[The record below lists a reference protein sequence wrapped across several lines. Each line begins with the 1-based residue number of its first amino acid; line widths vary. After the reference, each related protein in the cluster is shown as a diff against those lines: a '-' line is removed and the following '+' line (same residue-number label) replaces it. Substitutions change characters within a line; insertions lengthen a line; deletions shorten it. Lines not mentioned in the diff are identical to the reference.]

1 MKSRNTVI
9 QREDAARIHGILTQ
23 FLGDS
28 GAAEAL
34 LIDRGGQLL
43 ASDGDAQALD
53 AVSISALAA
62 AAFSS
67 TAAMAQLLGE
77 PEFSVLFHEGT
88 KRSIHV
94 STVDEEA
101 ILLAIFDE
109 RTTVGM
115 VRLFAKEAGK
125 GVAAVLAETRS
136 RPKRTGEFATP
147 LRPGEVRP
155 SWEPRLP

>member
-1 MKSRNTVI
+1 MKPRNTVI
-9 QREDAARIHGILTQ
+9 QQQDAARIHEILSH

-43 ASDGDAQALD
+43 AMDGDAQALD

-94 STVDEEA
+94 STVDTEA

-115 VRLFAKEAGK
+115 VRLFATEASRAVG
-125 GVAAVLAETRS
+125 AVLGEARA
-136 RPKRTGEFATP
+136 RPKPQAEFAAP
-147 LRPGEVRP
+147 LNDAESRAPWPPP
-155 SWEPRLP
+155 S

>member
-1 MKSRNTVI
+1 MKPRDTVI
-9 QREDAARIHGILTQ
+9 QQEDAARIHEILTR

-28 GAAEAL
+28 GAGEAL
-34 LIDRGGQLL
+34 LIDRGGPLL
-43 ASDGDAQALD
+43 AMDGVSQALD

-77 PEFSVLFHEGT
+77 TEFTVLFHEGT

-94 STVDEEA
+94 STVDAEA

-115 VRLFAKEAGK
+115 VRLFASEASRAVGAVL
-125 GVAAVLAETRS
+125 GVARA
-136 RPKRTGEFATP
+136 RPKPQGEFAAPLNAAESRPAWTP
-147 LRPGEVRP
+147 PY
-155 SWEPRLP
+155 

>member
-1 MKSRNTVI
+1 MKLRNTVI
-9 QREDAARIHGILTQ
+9 QEQDAARIHEILSH

-28 GAAEAL
+28 GAVEAL
-34 LIDRGGQLL
+34 LIDRAGQLM
-43 ASDGDAQALD
+43 AMEGDSQALD

-62 AAFSS
+62 AAYSS

-94 STVDEEA
+94 STVDDDA
-101 ILLAIFDE
+101 ILLAIFDH

-115 VRLFAKEAGK
+115 VRLLAGEATRAIG
-125 GVAAVLAETRS
+125 GVLGEARV
-136 RPKRTGEFATP
+136 RPKPQAEFGAPLNATESRAAWTP
-147 LRPGEVRP
+147 PN
-155 SWEPRLP
+155 

>member
-1 MKSRNTVI
+1 MKLRNTI
-9 QREDAARIHGILTQ
+9 IHQQDATRIHEILTQ
-23 FLGDS
+23 FLDES
-28 GAAEAL
+28 GADEAL

-43 ASDGDAQALD
+43 AMDGPSQSLD

-67 TAAMAQLLGE
+67 TAAMAHLLGE

-94 STVDEEA
+94 STVDADA
-101 ILLAIFDE
+101 IMLAIFDE

-115 VRLFAKEAGK
+115 VRLFASEASRAIG
-125 GVAAVLAETRS
+125 AVLGEARA
-136 RPKRTGEFATP
+136 RPKPAADFGAP
-147 LRPGEVRP
+147 LNESESRAAWTRP
-155 SWEPRLP
+155 S

>member
-1 MKSRNTVI
+1 MKPRNTVI
-9 QREDAARIHGILTQ
+9 QQQDAARIHEILSR

-28 GAAEAL
+28 SAAEAL
-34 LIDRGGQLL
+34 LIDRSGQLL
-43 ASDGDAQALD
+43 AMDGDQALD
-53 AVSISALAA
+53 TVSISALAA

-94 STVDEEA
+94 STVDGEA

-115 VRLFAKEAGK
+115 VRLFATEASRAVG
-125 GVAAVLAETRS
+125 AVLGEARA
-136 RPKRTGEFATP
+136 RPKPQAEFAAPLNDAESRAAWTP
-147 LRPGEVRP
+147 P
-155 SWEPRLP
+155 S

>member
-1 MKSRNTVI
+1 MKPRDTVI
-9 QREDAARIHGILTQ
+9 QKEDAARIHEILTR

-28 GAAEAL
+28 GAGEAL

-43 ASDGDAQALD
+43 AMDGAAPALD

-77 PEFSVLFHEGT
+77 TEFTVLFHEGI

-94 STVDEEA
+94 STVDADA

-115 VRLFAKEAGK
+115 VRVFAKEASRTVG
-125 GVAAVLAETRS
+125 AVLGEARA
-136 RPKRTGEFATP
+136 RPRPAGEFAAPLNAAELRAAWTP
-147 LRPGEVRP
+147 PY
-155 SWEPRLP
+155 

>member
-9 QREDAARIHGILTQ
+9 QQQDAARIHEILTH
-23 FLGDS
+23 FLGES

-34 LIDRGGQLL
+34 LIDRGGQLI
-43 ASDGDAQALD
+43 AMDGDGQALD

-94 STVDEEA
+94 STVDDEA

-115 VRLFAKEAGK
+115 VRLFAGEASR
-125 GVAAVLAETRS
+125 AVGSVLGEART
-136 RPKRTGEFATP
+136 RPKPQAEFAAPLSEAESRSPWTP
-147 LRPGEVRP
+147 P
-155 SWEPRLP
+155 S

>member
-1 MKSRNTVI
+1 MKHRDTVI
-9 QREDAARIHGILTQ
+9 QQADAARIHQILTR

-28 GAAEAL
+28 GAGEAL

-43 ASDGDAQALD
+43 AMDGASQALD

-77 PEFSVLFHEGT
+77 TEFTVLFHEGA
-88 KRSIHV
+88 KWSIHV
-94 STVDEEA
+94 STVDAEA

-115 VRLFAKEAGK
+115 VRVFAKEASRAVG
-125 GVAAVLAETRS
+125 AVLGEARA
-136 RPKRTGEFATP
+136 RPKPGEFDAP
-147 LRPGEVRP
+147 LRAAEARP
-155 SWEPRLP
+155 VWTPPY

>member
-1 MKSRNTVI
+1 MKLRNTVI
-9 QREDAARIHGILTQ
+9 QLQDASRIREILTR
-23 FLGDS
+23 FLDES
-28 GAAEAL
+28 GAGAAL
-34 LIDRGGQLL
+34 LIDRSGQLL
-43 ASDGDAQALD
+43 AMDGVSQALD

-67 TAAMAQLLGE
+67 TAAMAHLLGE

-94 STVDEEA
+94 STVDDEA

-115 VRLFAKEAGK
+115 VRLFASEASRTVG
-125 GVAAVLAETRS
+125 GVLGEARA
-136 RPKRTGEFATP
+136 RPRPAGEFAAPLSETESRPAWTP
-147 LRPGEVRP
+147 P
-155 SWEPRLP
+155 S